1 MDTDVISN
9 TPDLNSSASA
19 SAPGE
24 SSNMWKY
31 IIIILILALLGFNIF
46 RYLGFFSKV
55 MGNLLDYI
63 LALFKPIF
71 VYFGYGVSETVK
83 TTVDLTAAGS
93 TKVIN
98 AAAGTVTGGIN
109 MLQQGLG
116 KNAQR
121 SGQMPQGSG
130 QMPQGSGPGQ
140 PLPDEAGSTTQASK
154 AQRKAGFCYIGEDR
168 GFRSCISVGERDTCM
183 SGDIFP
189 SQALCINPNLR
200 SG

>member
-63 LALFKPIF
+63 LAFFKPIF
-71 VYFGYGVSETVK
+71 VYFGYGVSETAK

-98 AAAGTVTGGIN
+98 TAAGTVTGGIN

-121 SGQMPQGSG
+121 SGQMSG
-130 QMPQGSGPGQ
+130 QMPQGPGPGQ